1 MLAAKYAIICGCCA
15 PASISNCTQRGCTN
29 VAAAVRMGIPC
40 QHACC
45 HSPHPSFPSLSLY
58 LFLSHH
64 AGSKC
69 RFWQENV
76 PHDGEK
82 KVFHASPTHFS
93 LPGNIGNHQQRETKR
108 VAGCKLDVVVCL
120 LPVAHCR
127 LPVACCLAALLTRA
141 WPIMR
146 RAPSGEIDEDAQM
159 QTHSANGQYGAADGV
174 LCTICGPDNYG
185 QNSQLASE
193 VATGGFAALLLL
205 LPAIHAP
212 GLTSCERDYN
222 CKLDI

>member
-1 MLAAKYAIICGCCA
+1 MFAYFYKNRQLFLSIKYVNKCCLYQCRCANMLASKYAIICGCCA
-15 PASISNCTQRGCTN
+15 PASISNSTQHGCTN
-29 VAAAVRMGIPC
+29 AAAAIRMGIPC

-45 HSPHPSFPSLSLY
+45 HSPPPLIPLSLS

-64 AGSKC
+64 AGSKW

-120 LPVAHCR
+120 LPVARCR
-127 LPVACCLAALLTRA
+127 LPVARC
-141 WPIMR
+141 
-146 RAPSGEIDEDAQM
+146 
-159 QTHSANGQYGAADGV
+159 
-174 LCTICGPDNYG
+174 
-185 QNSQLASE
+185 
-193 VATGGFAALLLL
+193 L
-205 LPAIHAP
+205 LPGGSVDP
-212 GLTSCERDYN
+212 GLANYAPRA
-222 CKLDI
+222 KW